1 MATII
6 YLYNSSSGYYFA
18 NFLQR
23 AIVEKMSNLKESPPD
38 DGMVDG
44 TKDEFKRPSYLQYRR
59 DSMSPEARD
68 REYYN
73 SIDRTE
79 ITNAAQKP
87 KINYSVD
94 ERYIEIANYK
104 CISSSINKD
113 LQLI

>member
-6 YLYNSSSGYYFA
+6 YLYNSSSGYYFG

-23 AIVEKMSNLKESPPD
+23 EISIILRMMTNSKDSPPD

-44 TKDEFKRPSYLQYRR
+44 TKDELKRPSYLQYRR

-79 ITNAAQKP
+79 IINATEEP
-87 KINYSVD
+87 KINYTVD

-104 CISSSINKD
+104 PVKAENNVFN
-113 LQLI
+113 